1 MLQLMLKIKAY
12 YKNKFKIVYMR
23 ITFKLIILLF
33 ISSFSLSGQIYDYPK
48 KHQFSYRDSVKL
60 YQLGLDVK
68 KVKYD
73 ELKLR
78 YILSVHKRSKLNNV
92 FGTVFRTGAYIFGGF
107 GVLFLATIPSQ
118 DTGLGAGI
126 ATLAGAAF
134 LSVGAIGYGVSVP
147 FKVASKRRGF
157 ERDMMI
163 HKLNEKNIDNSKT
176 KLKL

>member
-1 MLQLMLKIKAY
+1 MLKIKAY
-12 YKNKFKIVYMR
+12 YKNKFTIAYMR

-48 KHQFSYRDSVKL
+48 KQEFSYRDSVKL

-107 GVLFLATIPSQ
+107 GVLLLAMAPGQ
-118 DTGLGAGI
+118 DTGIGQG
-126 ATLAGAAF
+126 
-134 LSVGAIGYGVSVP
+134 LSVLFGASFVSIGGIGYGISVP

-157 ERDMMI
+157 ERDIMI
-163 HKLNEKNIDNSKT
+163 QKLNEKNTGNSKT

>member
-1 MLQLMLKIKAY
+1 MKLS
-12 YKNKFKIVYMR
+12 
-23 ITFKLIILLF
+23 FKLIIVLL

-107 GVLFLATIPSQ
+107 GVIFLATAPSQ
-118 DTGLGAGI
+118 DTGIGQGLSILFGAS
-126 ATLAGAAF
+126 F
-134 LSVGAIGYGVSVP
+134 VSVGAIGYGISVP
-147 FKVASKRRGF
+147 FKMASKRRGF

-163 HKLNEKNIDNSKT
+163 QKLNEKNTGNSKT

>member
-1 MLQLMLKIKAY
+1 MKLS
-12 YKNKFKIVYMR
+12 
-23 ITFKLIILLF
+23 FKLIIVLL
-33 ISSFSLSGQIYDYPK
+33 ISFFSLSGQSYDYSK
-48 KHQFSYRDSVKL
+48 KQEFSYRDSVKL

-107 GVLFLATIPSQ
+107 GVLLLAMAPGQ
-118 DTGLGAGI
+118 DTGIGQG
-126 ATLAGAAF
+126 
-134 LSVGAIGYGVSVP
+134 LSVLFGASFVSIGGIGYGISVP

-157 ERDMMI
+157 ERDIMI
-163 HKLNEKNIDNSKT
+163 QKLNEKNTGNSKT
-176 KLKL
+176 KLK

>member
-1 MLQLMLKIKAY
+1 MKLS
-12 YKNKFKIVYMR
+12 
-23 ITFKLIILLF
+23 FKLIIVLL

-107 GVLFLATIPSQ
+107 GVIFLATAPSQ
-118 DTGLGAGI
+118 DTGIGQGLSILFGASFI
-126 ATLAGAAF
+126 
-134 LSVGAIGYGVSVP
+134 SVGAIGYGISVP
-147 FKVASKRRGF
+147 FKMASKRRGF

-163 HKLNEKNIDNSKT
+163 QKLNEKNTGNSKT

>member
-1 MLQLMLKIKAY
+1 
-12 YKNKFKIVYMR
+12 MR

-48 KHQFSYRDSVKL
+48 KQEFSYRDSVKL

-107 GVLFLATIPSQ
+107 GVLLLAMAPGQ
-118 DTGLGAGI
+118 DTGIGQG
-126 ATLAGAAF
+126 
-134 LSVGAIGYGVSVP
+134 LSVLFGASFVSIGGIGYGISVP

-157 ERDMMI
+157 ERDIMI
-163 HKLNEKNIDNSKT
+163 QKLNEKNTGNSKT
-176 KLKL
+176 KPK

>member
-1 MLQLMLKIKAY
+1 MKLS
-12 YKNKFKIVYMR
+12 
-23 ITFKLIILLF
+23 FKLIIVLL
-33 ISSFSLSGQIYDYPK
+33 ISSFSLSGQIYNYPK

-60 YQLGLDVK
+60 YQLGLDLK

-78 YILSVHKRSKLNNV
+78 YILYVHKRSKLNNV
-92 FGTVFRTGAYIFGGF
+92 FGTFFRTGAYLIGGF
-107 GVLFLATIPSQ
+107 GVIFLATAPSQ
-118 DTGLGAGI
+118 DTGIGQGLSILFGASFI
-126 ATLAGAAF
+126 
-134 LSVGAIGYGVSVP
+134 SVGAIGYGISVP
-147 FKVASKRRGF
+147 FKTASKRRGF

>member
-1 MLQLMLKIKAY
+1 MKLS
-12 YKNKFKIVYMR
+12 
-23 ITFKLIILLF
+23 FKLIIVLL

-126 ATLAGAAF
+126 ATLFGAAF

-147 FKVASKRRGF
+147 FKMASTRRGF
-157 ERDMMI
+157 ERDIMI
-163 HKLNEKNIDNSKT
+163 QKLIEKNIENIKT
-176 KLKL
+176 KSEL

>member
-1 MLQLMLKIKAY
+1 MKLS
-12 YKNKFKIVYMR
+12 
-23 ITFKLIILLF
+23 FKLIIVLL

-92 FGTVFRTGAYIFGGF
+92 FGTFFRTGAYVIGGF
-107 GVLFLATIPSQ
+107 GVIFLATAPSQ
-118 DTGLGAGI
+118 DTGIGQGLSILFGAS
-126 ATLAGAAF
+126 F
-134 LSVGAIGYGVSVP
+134 VSVGAIGYGISVP
-147 FKVASKRRGF
+147 FKMASKRRGF

-163 HKLNEKNIDNSKT
+163 QKLNEKNTGNSKT

>member
-1 MLQLMLKIKAY
+1 MKLS
-12 YKNKFKIVYMR
+12 
-23 ITFKLIILLF
+23 FKLIIVLL

-107 GVLFLATIPSQ
+107 GVIFLATAPSQ
-118 DTGLGAGI
+118 DTGIGQGLSILFGASFI
-126 ATLAGAAF
+126 
-134 LSVGAIGYGVSVP
+134 SVGAIGYGISVP
-147 FKVASKRRGF
+147 FKTASKRRGF

>member
-1 MLQLMLKIKAY
+1 MKLS
-12 YKNKFKIVYMR
+12 
-23 ITFKLIILLF
+23 FKLIIVIL

-92 FGTVFRTGAYIFGGF
+92 FGTIFRTGAYVIGGF
-107 GVLFLATIPSQ
+107 GVIFLATAPSQ
-118 DTGLGAGI
+118 DTGIGQGLSILVGAS
-126 ATLAGAAF
+126 F
-134 LSVGAIGYGVSVP
+134 VSVGAIGYGISVP
-147 FKVASKRRGF
+147 FKTASKRRGF
-157 ERDMMI
+157 ERDIMI